1 VAALQSAVQA
11 YKQEEEL
18 AGNIVVKSVKRRREP
33 AQVPMVMIICLSDK
47 AHTCREVS
55 IFYLQP
61 GIQLILLYI

>member
-18 AGNIVVKSVKRRREP
+18 AGNIGVKSVKRRREP

-47 AHTCREVS
+47 AHMLEVS
-55 IFYLQP
+55 ILYLQP